1 MAWVKSSVKG
11 FYFEYL
17 RPSCTIYN
25 NTGSRTAGYQ
35 PRQMN
40 SEQNDKVYAHW
51 TQAGYARLLN
61 ENQPVLEEVDAQIKQ
76 TSGSFNRRR
85 YVRLLLPW
93 RTPEGARHITLASY
107 LKVD

>member
-1 MAWVKSSVKG
+1 M
-11 FYFEYL
+11 
-17 RPSCTIYN
+17 I
-25 NTGSRTAGYQ
+25 
-35 PRQMN
+35 

-61 ENQPVLEEVDAQIKQ
+61 ENQPVLEEVDAQVKQ

-107 LKVD
+107 LKVDLTLPLISSEAERSKEHTSELQSLMRISYAVFCLKNK